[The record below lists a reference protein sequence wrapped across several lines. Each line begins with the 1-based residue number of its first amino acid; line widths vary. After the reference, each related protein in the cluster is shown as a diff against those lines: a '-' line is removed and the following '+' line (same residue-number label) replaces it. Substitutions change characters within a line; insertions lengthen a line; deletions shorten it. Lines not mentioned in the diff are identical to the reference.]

1 MLFDQHLEQNKNIN
15 LAEELEL
22 DVDLGVESDVESD
35 VDLAQLP
42 RAQHKAA
49 T

>member
-15 LAEELEL
+15 LAEELEFDVEL
-22 DVDLGVESDVESD
+22 DVESDVESD

-42 RAQHKAA
+42 RAQHWVA

>member
-22 DVDLGVESDVESD
+22 DVESDVESD

-42 RAQHKAA
+42 RAQHWVA

>member
-15 LAEELEL
+15 LAEELEF
-22 DVDLGVESDVESD
+22 DVESDVESD

-42 RAQHKAA
+42 RAQHWVA

>member
-15 LAEELEL
+15 LAEELEF
-22 DVDLGVESDVESD
+22 DVESDVESD

-42 RAQHKAA
+42 RAQHWVAS
-49 T
+49 

>member
-15 LAEELEL
+15 LAEELEF
-22 DVDLGVESDVESD
+22 DVESD

-42 RAQHKAA
+42 RAQHWVAA
-49 T
+49 